1 MDMENAPGV
10 GGHGAQTGGLE
21 SEPVGE
27 RTDVEVNLARGEQT
41 YDVVPVGM
49 SRWAYGWL
57 SSTMPRPHAELGD
70 GADTW
75 RGREQ
80 RADVDAE

>member
-41 YDVVPVGM
+41 YDVVPVGIRM
-49 SRWAYGWL
+49 
-57 SSTMPRPHAELGD
+57 AEQHY
-70 GADTW
+70 AWTT
-75 RGREQ
+75 R
-80 RADVDAE
+80 RAG